1 MKNALSSAMLTA
13 VAAVTLTA
21 CAPRM
26 ASDAYYGGQTMRAQ
40 SVEMGV
46 IESWRPVRIQGGDSG
61 VGTVG
66 GAALGGLAGST
77 IGHGGGS
84 VAGAIGGAIIGG
96 VLGTA
101 VERDANRR
109 EGVEVTVRMDSG
121 RMISLVQGSRRAAQG
136 GDRVR
141 VLSDGYTT
149 RVTR

>member
-1 MKNALSSAMLTA
+1 MKNVFSTAMLAA
-13 VAAVTLTA
+13 VTAVTLTA

-26 ASDAYYGGQTMRAQ
+26 ASDVYYGGQTMRAQ

-46 IESWRPVRIQGGDSG
+46 IEALRPVLIQGGDSG

-96 VLGTA
+96 VVGTA

-121 RMISLVQGSRRAAQG
+121 RMISVVQEAAEPLRA

-141 VLSDGYTT
+141 VLSDGYAT